1 MLGALDVHLSVYEA
15 GDGAPPRVVH
25 SVQPLAPVVVGV
37 LLQLPANHLDIILSS
52 QTVIS
57 LYLPTHLVVRVQSV
71 RILWQ
76 GVRGAF
82 GPVAATVRVEGEPL
96 A

>member
-1 MLGALDVHLSVYEA
+1 MYEA

-25 SVQPLAPVVVGV
+25 RVQPLAPVVVGV

-57 LYLPTHLVVRVQSV
+57 LYLPTHLLVRVQGVS
-71 RILWQ
+71 ILWQ
-76 GVRGAF
+76 WVQGAS
-82 GPVAATVRVEGEPL
+82 GPVAPAVGVEGEPL

>member
-1 MLGALDVHLSVYEA
+1 MYEA
-15 GDGAPPRVVH
+15 SDGAPPRVVH

-37 LLQLPANHLDIILSS
+37 LLQLPANHLNIILSS

-57 LYLPTHLVVRVQSV
+57 LYLPTHLFVRVQGV

-76 GVRGAF
+76 WVRGAS
-82 GPVAATVRVEGEPL
+82 GPVAPAVRVEGEPL